1 MFYLFL
7 FERRSVFLKLS
18 LKFKPELSAQQIS
31 IIEDLSFHTTKLY
44 NIANHDCHENGFKVY
59 EDMEPLHKGNWHNE
73 YLHSHT
79 YQQCLK
85 MVDQN
90 WKSYFSAIK
99 GYKKN
104 PSKYLGMPKPPK
116 YKNTKDRKNEVIFT
130 NLAIR
135 FEKDVMMLSLAKPMQ
150 EKYGVKSLNFEVS
163 KKLQSRIDFCN
174 LQQVRIKWDQSLK
187 QWYLVIIY
195 KQEEAELPAHYN
207 NVMAI
212 DLGLS
217 NLGAITFLYGNDSY
231 IVNGKPLKSMNSY
244 INKRIAHLQSISMSM
259 KKGSEHHKDT
269 KQITALRR
277 KRENYIHNYMHQASS
292 LVIKLA
298 HHYEV
303 WQIVIG
309 DMKNIKQNMSYNKS
323 FVQIPQKKFAELIKY
338 KAKLCGIKV
347 VFINEAYTSGCSSFD
362 LEKISKKSYDK
373 KRRIHRGLF
382 KTNDGILLNA
392 DVNGSLNILRKHVK
406 DACIPEL
413 ITSARDK
420 GRVNAP
426 LKLQAA

>member
-1 MFYLFL
+1 M
-7 FERRSVFLKLS
+7 KLS

-44 NIANHDCHENGFKVY
+44 NIANHDCRENEYKNYY
-59 EDMEPLHKGNWHNE
+59 EMEPEYKSNWHNE

-85 MVDQN
+85 MLDQN

-99 GYKKN
+99 NYKKN
-104 PSKYLGMPKPPK
+104 PSKYLGIPRPPK
-116 YKNTKDRKNEVIFT
+116 YKNIKDRKNEVIFT

-135 FEKDVMMLSLAKPMQ
+135 FEKDVMKLSLAKSMQ

-163 KKLQSRIDFCN
+163 KKLQSRINFCN
-174 LQQVRIKWDQSLK
+174 LQQVRFKWDQSLK
-187 QWYLVIIY
+187 QWYLLILY
-195 KQEEAELPAHYN
+195 KQKEMKLPKHYN

-244 INKRIAHLQSISMSM
+244 INNRIAHLQSISMSM
-259 KKGSEHHKDT
+259 KKGPAHHKDT
-269 KQITALRR
+269 KQITMLRR
-277 KRENYIHNYMHQASS
+277 KRANYINNYMHQASS

-303 WQIVIG
+303 GQIVIG
-309 DMKNIKQNMSYNKS
+309 EMTSIKQGMNYNKS
-323 FVQIPQKKFAELIKY
+323 FVQIPQKKFADLIKY

-362 LEKISKKSYDK
+362 LEQISKKSYNK

-392 DVNGSLNILRKHVK
+392 DVNGSLNILRRYVK
-406 DACIPEL
+406 DSCIPEL

>member
-1 MFYLFL
+1 
-7 FERRSVFLKLS
+7 LKLS

-44 NIANHDCHENGFKVY
+44 NIANHDCRENEYKNY
-59 EDMEPLHKGNWHNE
+59 YDMEPEFKSNWHNE

-85 MVDQN
+85 MLDQN

-99 GYKKN
+99 DYKKN
-104 PSKYLGMPKPPK
+104 PSKYLGMPRPPK
-116 YKNTKDRKNEVIFT
+116 YKSTKDRKNEVIFT
-130 NLAIR
+130 NLAMR
-135 FEKDVMMLSLAKPMQ
+135 FEKNVMMLSLAKPLQ
-150 EKYGVKSLNFEVS
+150 EKYGVKRLNFEVS
-163 KKLQSRIDFCN
+163 KKLQSRINFCN
-174 LQQVRIKWDQSLK
+174 LQQVRIKWDQPLK
-187 QWYLVIIY
+187 QWYLIILY
-195 KQEEAELPAHYN
+195 KQEEVALPDHYR

-217 NLGAITFLYGNDSY
+217 NIGAITFLYGNDSY

-259 KKGSEHHKDT
+259 KKGSAHHKDT
-269 KQITALRR
+269 KQITMLRR
-277 KRENYIHNYMHQASS
+277 KRENYIHNYLHQASS

-298 HHYEV
+298 HRYEV
-303 WQIVIG
+303 GQIVIG
-309 DMKNIKQNMSYNKS
+309 EMKNIKQQMNYNKS
-323 FVQIPQKKFAELIKY
+323 FVQIPHQKCANLINY
-338 KAKLCGIKV
+338 KSKLCGIKL

-362 LEKISKKSYDK
+362 LEQISKKSYNK
-373 KRRIHRGLF
+373 KRRTHRGLF
-382 KTNDGILLNA
+382 KTNGGIFLNA
-392 DVNGSLNILRKHVK
+392 DVNGSLNILRRYVK

-413 ITSARDK
+413 IISARDK